1 MDLDFPK
8 RFFKHIVVLVLR
20 KSPLYH
26 RLALLLLC
34 CLLAP
39 AIEAD
44 EANRVR
50 VGALKF
56 GTVSWELDVV
66 LTHGL
71 AARKGV
77 DVVVVPLASKS
88 ATQVAIQG
96 DAVDV
101 IVTDWVWVSRQRA
114 EGRDYTFAPY
124 STALGAVMVDPKS
137 GIVKLA
143 DLKGKR
149 LGVAGGPVD
158 KSWLLL
164 RAHGRR
170 NLGEDMAKVVTPS
183 FAAPPLLNELA
194 LRGEL
199 PAVLNF
205 WHYAAR
211 LEAAGMT
218 SLISVN
224 QLLEELGVETK
235 LPMIGWVFHEQWASS
250 HKKALLDFLSASME
264 AKKLLAESDSEWERL
279 RPLLRVSDD
288 AEVKTLRNAYR
299 DGIPK
304 CFGEKEIRAAE
315 QVYEILAK
323 EGGRDLVGSS
333 PTLSEGTFWKD
344 FEPFSCPR

>member
-1 MDLDFPK
+1 
-8 RFFKHIVVLVLR
+8 
-20 KSPLYH
+20 
-26 RLALLLLC
+26 
-34 CLLAP
+34 
-39 AIEAD
+39 
-44 EANRVR
+44 
-50 VGALKF
+50 
-56 GTVSWELDVV
+56 
-66 LTHGL
+66 
-71 AARKGV
+71 
-77 DVVVVPLASKS
+77 
-88 ATQVAIQG
+88 VAIQG

-124 STALGAVMVDPKS
+124 STALGALMVDPKS

-250 HKKALLDFLSASME
+250 NKKTLLRFLEASME

-279 RPLLRVSDD
+279 RPLLKVSDD
-288 AEVKTLRNAYR
+288 AALKSLRNAYR

-304 CFGEKEIRAAE
+304 CFGEKEIKAAE

-323 EGGRDLVGSS
+323 EGGRDLVGTS
-333 PTLSEGTFWKD
+333 PTLSDGTFWKD
-344 FEPFSCPR
+344 LESTSCPG